1 MPFLI
6 CRPNKEIAMT
16 LEDLIKRIA
25 VQTKRPEDARSSED
39 LYTSLRARIDSSF
52 NSSVV
57 IRFNKIYKRVAIAA
71 TILLL
76 ISVGTLVG
84 VLLTPSNNEYMV
96 ESNFSNKVKKV
107 MLSDGSNVTL
117 NVGSKLFYPKVFN
130 SSKRE
135 VFLVGEAYFDV
146 AKDARKKFIVHAGDL
161 SIAVLGTK
169 FNVKAYAND
178 VDVFT
183 TLFEGSIKLNIA
195 NSTFEQILKPNQSF
209 YLNQVSKTAKIEN
222 VQNAND
228 DLAWTNEKIVMDN
241 MRIEDVCKELE
252 RVYSK
257 HFVILDKEIAN
268 KKITGE
274 YSYQEPVDEFLNLL
288 KITAGVDYSITNE
301 TIVIKKK

>member
-1 MPFLI
+1 
-6 CRPNKEIAMT
+6 MT

-117 NVGSKLFYPKVFN
+117 NVGSKLFYPKAFN

-274 YSYQEPVDEFLNLL
+274 YCYQEPVDEFLNLL